1 MRHILESEQWLPFPV
16 PLVFAFLANP
26 NNLTRLMPAWQQARI
41 EELQLKAPG
50 PAPAGSPAKLGA
62 GTDSTMILS
71 FRAIPKLPM
80 RLYWHARITAFE
92 WNDHFCDEQT
102 AGPFAAW
109 KHCHRVK
116 EEVREGV
123 VGTRITDHVEY
134 LLPFGPLGILA
145 HETVGRWQIRR
156 VFADRH
162 RSMERLMPQFAE
174 FLKNRQR

>member
-26 NNLTRLMPAWQQARI
+26 NNLTRLMSTWQQARI

-71 FRAIPKLPM
+71 FRVIPMLPM
-80 RLYWHARITAFE
+80 RLYWHARIVSFE
-92 WNDHFCDEQT
+92 WNNHFCDEQT

-109 KHCHRVK
+109 RHCHRVQ
-116 EEVREGV
+116 EEARDGV
-123 VGTRITDHVEY
+123 VGTRITDRVEY
-134 LLPFGPLGILA
+134 SLPFGPLGELLHA
-145 HETVGRWQIRR
+145 AAGKWQMRR
-156 VFADRH
+156 LFEGRH
-162 RSMERLMPQFAE
+162 RSMERLMPQFVE
-174 FLKNRQR
+174 FLAKRQR

>member
-26 NNLTRLMPAWQQARI
+26 NNLTRLMPAWQQSRI
-41 EELQLKAPG
+41 EELQLKAPA

-62 GTDSTMILS
+62 GADSTMILS

-80 RLYWHARITAFE
+80 RLYWHARITSFE

-116 EEVREGV
+116 EETRDGV
-123 VGTRITDHVEY
+123 VGTRITDRVEY
-134 LLPFGPLGILA
+134 ALPFGPLGELLHAVIGKWKLQRLF
-145 HETVGRWQIRR
+145 E
-156 VFADRH
+156 DRH

-174 FLKNRQR
+174 FLAKRQR